1 MSSCGPVEEAQ
12 KLGDSLTEVESQFN
26 ETSRKY
32 KIPSKVLTVTAFVES
47 NGFDSS
53 FSLWEGEGLKGFQ
66 FGQVFG
72 LAPVKPSSFV
82 EEGTPK
88 EWRNQ
93 IKLYAH
99 WLKES
104 AAKSNLPSKLLSSQD
119 KFKWIWAVSKAHRS
133 HKSTQAIFARELI
146 SAFNQGGE
154 FSVYS
159 TKKLVHISKD
169 QSPLKV
175 KDLDLCK
182 KVFKSETQ
190 RGDLRFTE
198 E

>member
-1 MSSCGPVEEAQ
+1 M
-12 KLGDSLTEVESQFN
+12 
-26 ETSRKY
+26 
-32 KIPSKVLTVTAFVES
+32 VLIVLF
-47 NGFDSS
+47 
-53 FSLWEGEGLKGFQ
+53 LWEGEGLKGFQ
-66 FGQVFG
+66 FGQSLFG
-72 LAPVKPSSFV
+72 LAPVKTSSFV

-104 AAKSNLPSKLLSSQD
+104 TANLPKQTSSSQD

-175 KDLDLCK
+175 EDLDFYARRSLR
-182 KVFKSETQ
+182 VETQ
-190 RGDLRFTE
+190 RGDLRFARRIVLSTKYLCCKGA
-198 E
+198 